1 MNFVFY
7 VLFVKKGK
15 ERRRLSEYWERKEA
29 EDMLAAA
36 KEAFPHLK
44 FVVEKEKV
52 PVLKSATIPLV
63 ILAIGFI
70 VLGLGGEGFS
80 RYGLGAIGVG
90 GVALFFAPLVLP
102 KHVDGAS
109 ALIEKIKREGF

>member
-15 ERRRLSEYWERKEA
+15 DRRRLAEYWERKEA
-29 EDMLAAA
+29 EDMLAVVQ
-36 KEAFPHLK
+36 EEFPHLK
-44 FVVEKEKV
+44 FSIEKEKV

-63 ILAIGFI
+63 ILAIGFL

-80 RYGLGAIGVG
+80 KYGLGAIGVG
-90 GVALFFAPLVLP
+90 GIALFFAPLALP
-102 KHVDGAS
+102 KHIDGAS
-109 ALIEKIKREGF
+109 ALIEKIKKEVL